1 MATDKAPV
9 TPQQKANRLLLKT
22 LMMQAGFEPYE
33 REWWHFTLK
42 GEPYNDVYFDFPV
55 K

>member
-1 MATDKAPV
+1 MATDRAPV

-22 LMMQAGFEPYE
+22 LMMRAGFEPYQ

-42 GEPYNDVYFDFPV
+42 REPYHDVYFDFPV